1 MSERGHFRGGG
12 GGGGRGGGHGGGRG
26 GRGGGRGGAQH
37 ANQSHEKEKPKKE
50 NILDLTKYVD
60 KQINVKF
67 NGGREIVGT
76 LKGYDQLMNLVLD
89 DVKETMRDDEG
100 NETTRSL
107 GLIVARGTLL
117 VLISPVD
124 GSEEIENPF
133 QQPPEE

>member
-1 MSERGHFRGGG
+1 MSERGHFRGSGRGGGGGHGGHRGGRG
-12 GGGGRGGGHGGGRG
+12 GGGGRGGRD
-26 GRGGGRGGAQH
+26 Q
-37 ANQSHEKEKPKKE
+37 QSSQPHEKPKKE

-133 QQPPEE
+133 QQAAEE